1 MRYGVW
7 RWVVAVFG
15 DGRSVAEVAIGIHAP
30 ETAIGGSREAL
41 FGVWYKGETTCLCG
55 KSMIGSTHVY

>member
-1 MRYGVW
+1 M
-7 RWVVAVFG
+7 VAVFG